1 MDRLSWIR
9 GIGNAPD
16 AWPHARQEKPMSHRE
31 NFILRLFL
39 VLFTVSVSVTVI
51 PGGIVTAYGLF
62 GEAKTSVVTEEG
74 EERAEEVG
82 HLVKKERSVKQDNLF
97 NIWFVLEALILCL
110 IYTAYGIRLPG
121 KDTIV
126 ALKVRMD
133 D

>member
-1 MDRLSWIR
+1 
-9 GIGNAPD
+9 
-16 AWPHARQEKPMSHRE
+16 MSHRE

-51 PGGIVTAYGLF
+51 PSGIVTAYGLF
-62 GEAKTSVVTEEG
+62 GEAKTFVVTEEG
-74 EERAEEVG
+74 EERAEEIG
-82 HLVKKERSVKQDNLF
+82 HVVKKERSAKQDNLF
-97 NIWFVLEALILCL
+97 NIWFVLEVLILCL

-121 KDTIV
+121 RDTIV

>member
-1 MDRLSWIR
+1 
-9 GIGNAPD
+9 
-16 AWPHARQEKPMSHRE
+16 MSHRE

-39 VLFTVSVSVTVI
+39 VLFTASVSMTVI
-51 PGGIVTAYGLF
+51 PSGIVTAYGLF

-74 EERAEEVG
+74 EERAEEVS
-82 HLVKKERSVKQDNLF
+82 HVAKRERSAKQDNLF

-121 KDTIV
+121 RDTIV

>member
-1 MDRLSWIR
+1 
-9 GIGNAPD
+9 
-16 AWPHARQEKPMSHRE
+16 MSHKE

-51 PGGIVTAYGLF
+51 PSGIVTAYGLL

-74 EERAEEVG
+74 EERTEEVG
-82 HLVKKERSVKQDNLF
+82 HLVKKERSVKQNNLF
-97 NIWFVLEALILCL
+97 NIWFVLEVLILCL
-110 IYTAYGIRLPG
+110 IYAVYGIQLPG
-121 KDTIV
+121 RDTIV

>member
-1 MDRLSWIR
+1 
-9 GIGNAPD
+9 
-16 AWPHARQEKPMSHRE
+16 MSHRE